1 MTESPLLDSC
11 PYHPDT
17 ALLIDSKIHLLEGA
31 LRSCS
36 HCDLNLSACSSAKF
50 SEALNKKWAIARTL
64 DPEPKSMRRLR
75 TRRYQDWNIAR
86 RLLKQSDDVRYLDV
100 GCATGTH
107 VQIFTDLGLDACGV
121 DPSEQ
126 PILLGQQAGRNL
138 YLGTLDEVNFPS
150 ESFDLISSYEVIEHV
165 PNPVEFLKEITRVLK
180 PGGVLILGTGN
191 FDSWTRRLRRDR
203 WDFFNLM
210 GHGGHIC
217 FYSPKTFKKIAPMV
231 GLQLVKAN
239 TYSLRFFE
247 KEEVSWLTYRVSK
260 IISEIGSLFAKS
272 MGKGHQMECFFVKME
287 L

>member
-11 PYHPDT
+11 PYHPDS
-17 ALLIDSKIHLLEGA
+17 LLIGSNIYLPEGE
-31 LRSCS
+31 LRSCPQ
-36 HCDLNLSACSSAKF
+36 CELRLSSCSSAQF
-50 SEALNKKWAIARTL
+50 SNALDEKWGLARSL

-75 TRRYQDWNIAR
+75 ARRYHDWNIAR
-86 RLLKQSDDVRYLDV
+86 RFLKQIDQIKYLDV

-107 VQIFTDLGLDACGV
+107 VHIFTELGLDACGV

-126 PILLGQQAGRNL
+126 PILLGQQAGRKL
-138 YLGTLDEVNFPS
+138 FQGTLDEVHFPS
-150 ESFDLISSYEVIEHV
+150 ESFDLISSYEVIEHI
-165 PNPVEFLKEITRVLK
+165 PNPVEFLIEISRVLK

-191 FDSWTRRLRRDR
+191 FDSWTRHLRRSR
-203 WDFFNLM
+203 WDFFNLVE
-210 GHGGHIC
+210 HGGHIC

-260 IISEIGSLFAKS
+260 MISEIASLFAKS
-272 MGKGHQMECFFVKME
+272 IGKGHQMECFFVKQE
-287 L
+287 Q